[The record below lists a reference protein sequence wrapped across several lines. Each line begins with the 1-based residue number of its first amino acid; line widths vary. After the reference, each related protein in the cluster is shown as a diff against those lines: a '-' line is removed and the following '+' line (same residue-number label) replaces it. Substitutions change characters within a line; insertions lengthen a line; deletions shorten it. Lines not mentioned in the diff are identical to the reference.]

1 MRVLVAATGRLG
13 SASVIV
19 RRATPADIPEIVRLK
34 ALLMETGWP
43 WPVAVSEDEDWRRR
57 CAEAAAV
64 LLARDTYACFVVDV
78 DPLAGEGGSLAG
90 CVSVAVEQ
98 HLPGPRGR
106 GLSAYLSDMS
116 TDVPHRGRGIGT
128 ALLDHALAWA
138 REQGAGRIELHST
151 ESGRRV
157 YERAGFEADGPFRH
171 LGRQLV

>member
-1 MRVLVAATGRLG
+1 MLVAATGRLG

-57 CAEAAAV
+57 CAEAADV
-64 LLARDTYACFVVDV
+64 LLSRDTYACFVVDV
-78 DPLAGEGGSLAG
+78 GAHVREVCRQAPPAGTGQVLLHRHAD
-90 CVSVAVEQ
+90 A
-98 HLPGPRGR
+98 PG
-106 GLSAYLSDMS
+106 
-116 TDVPHRGRGIGT
+116 
-128 ALLDHALAWA
+128 
-138 REQGAGRIELHST
+138 EQGAGRIELHST